1 MLAQGPEA
9 DGPGGSSSSG
19 SSGVPEFQDYGDDG
33 NSSKEEPWT
42 IQGIVAVISGFI
54 GSFLS
59 VNAYNNQRV
68 ASKAGVEGSSPGRS
82 QAARI
87 VQQLGGSL
95 LDAEAESPLF
105 ALGAVPPCTPA
116 SDLRLP
122 GRHFTIITTAALPW
136 RTGTAVNPLLRALNL
151 AKVGRPT
158 VLVLPWLDEGD
169 QSRLFP
175 NGTTFSSSEAQEE
188 AIRAW
193 CRERANIDPDKIDL
207 QFRWY
212 PAKYVKMLGSIFP
225 KGDCSKGLREGD
237 PKDVLI
243 LEEPEHLCWYH
254 HGAHWPTLF
263 QHVIGIVHTN
273 YSDYLGAKT
282 LDFSSGSPFASV
294 LSVEMKEATVFA
306 ASTLVCS
313 AYCDVN
319 IKLSDTI
326 MPLPNE
332 VTCNVHGV
340 RDEFLEIGDRLH
352 ARREGSAPAYYIG
365 KAVYEKGWRELL
377 DYLKAAGNELGD
389 LVVDGYGSGGDYDS
403 IVASA
408 EAQQTSDGAKLIMH
422 PGLDHAEEPIH
433 SYGVLV
439 NPSTSDVLC
448 TVTVEALAMGKQCVL
463 ARHPSNRFFEQ
474 FEGRC
479 HFFQIGNPQ
488 SFVQAMRNALSV
500 GQSQPLP
507 AEQRQALTWDAA
519 SERLFDAAEVRV
531 FSGPFKRPSEAAAS
545 RLAYKL
551 HFDVMKDQTVLA
563 DLIREVSFGREN
575 GQETPWDEYFS
586 EWRKREMAGLRKQAL
601 QWRTRLEPRGG
612 WYSKSTNH
620 LQEHEQYLK
629 DRVAELAEHFS
640 QKKK

>member
-1 MLAQGPEA
+1 
-9 DGPGGSSSSG
+9 
-19 SSGVPEFQDYGDDG
+19 
-33 NSSKEEPWT
+33 
-42 IQGIVAVISGFI
+42 
-54 GSFLS
+54 
-59 VNAYNNQRV
+59 
-68 ASKAGVEGSSPGRS
+68 
-82 QAARI
+82 
-87 VQQLGGSL
+87 
-95 LDAEAESPLF
+95 
-105 ALGAVPPCTPA
+105 
-116 SDLRLP
+116 
-122 GRHFTIITTAALPW
+122 
-136 RTGTAVNPLLRALNL
+136 
-151 AKVGRPT
+151 
-158 VLVLPWLDEGD
+158 
-169 QSRLFP
+169 
-175 NGTTFSSSEAQEE
+175 
-188 AIRAW
+188 
-193 CRERANIDPDKIDL
+193 
-207 QFRWY
+207 
-212 PAKYVKMLGSIFP
+212 
-225 KGDCSKGLREGD
+225 
-237 PKDVLI
+237 
-243 LEEPEHLCWYH
+243 
-254 HGAHWPTLF
+254 
-263 QHVIGIVHTN
+263 
-273 YSDYLGAKT
+273 
-282 LDFSSGSPFASV
+282 
-294 LSVEMKEATVFA
+294 
-306 ASTLVCS
+306 
-313 AYCDVN
+313 
-319 IKLSDTI
+319 
-326 MPLPNE
+326 